1 MRTQKYILVA
11 TVLSAAALFGGGGC
25 GEGSDGEDDF
35 HAPDEEGR
43 GVVDSTEEIAKA
55 QQLLK
60 ASDPISKAIAD
71 TCSTSV
77 ANPLSEQLISEIQCL
92 KPGVLTSI
100 ANVSGTKRGASVFP
114 YLQTP
119 AAKTLSK
126 VVAARGTTMQ
136 INSALRS
143 LPAQFMLYQY
153 YLQGR
158 CGISLAAKPGTS
170 NHEQGLALDVND
182 NAGWRNA
189 FQGNGWKWLGAK
201 DPVHYDFVGGGG
213 VNLGGLSVRAFQRLW
228 NRNHPEDL
236 IDEDGSYGPQTE
248 ARIKR
253 APIGGFTKGALKNC
267 SETPDAGA
275 AKDAG
280 TEAGAVEE
288 ADAGDEDASTP
299 PTDVVDPPPPPA
311 DHEDTTEIQEGDA
324 ATSPEEGCSLSRV
337 GSQSAPA
344 AGSVLLAVGALAFAM
359 RRRAR

>member
-1 MRTQKYILVA
+1 MRTQNYFLVA
-11 TVLSAAALFGGGGC
+11 AALSAAALFGAGGC
-25 GEGSDGEDDF
+25 GEGADGNDDF
-35 HAPDEEGR
+35 HASDDGQ
-43 GVVDSTEEIAKA
+43 GVVDSDEEVAKA
-55 QQLLK
+55 QQMLVG
-60 ASDPISKAIAD
+60 SDPISKAVAD
-71 TCSTSV
+71 TCATSV
-77 ANPLSEQLISEIQCL
+77 ANPLSEQLIGEIQCL
-92 KPGVLTSI
+92 RPGILTSI

-213 VNLGGLSVRAFQRLW
+213 VNLAGLSVRAFQRLW

-236 IDEDGSYGPQTE
+236 IAEDGSYGPQTE

-253 APIGGFTKGALKNC
+253 SPIGGFAKGALKDC
-267 SETPDAGA
+267 SAPDAGA
-275 AKDAG
+275 PQDAG
-280 TEAGAVEE
+280 T
-288 ADAGDEDASTP
+288 DAGPIDGTDGGEGDAAAPPADE
-299 PTDVVDPPPPPA
+299 VDPPPPPPS
-311 DHEDTTEIQEGDA
+311 DHEDTTEVQEGAADA
-324 ATSPEEGCSLSRV
+324 PSEDGGCAVSH
-337 GSQSAPA
+337 
-344 AGSVLLAVGALAFAM
+344 AGSRRAPVAGSLILAMGALALAK